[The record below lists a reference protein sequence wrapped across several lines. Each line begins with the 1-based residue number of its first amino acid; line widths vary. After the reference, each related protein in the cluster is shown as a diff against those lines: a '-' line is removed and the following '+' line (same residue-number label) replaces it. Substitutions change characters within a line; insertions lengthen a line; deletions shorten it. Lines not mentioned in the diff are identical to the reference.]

1 MPEFKPDLDRWYQ
14 PNTSLDNMPTTR
26 ASYGLLLN
34 NNAKLHRKWFREM
47 VKLLGIMV
55 IYKQPSSDKHYNL
68 QGELESN
75 YEDSILVGCIFEE
88 HIKQNTAKKLG

>member
-34 NNAKLHRKWFREM
+34 NNAKLHRKCHSDNPPVR
-47 VKLLGIMV
+47 
-55 IYKQPSSDKHYNL
+55 KQ
-68 QGELESN
+68 
-75 YEDSILVGCIFEE
+75 C
-88 HIKQNTAKKLG
+88 